1 MTEVIVYSEPGCCL
15 CDDVKERLE
24 VLQRSRTFSLRV
36 VNILEDPQAY
46 EKFTEE
52 IPVVFIN
59 GRKAFKYYLNEQQ
72 FLKKLA

>member
-1 MTEVIVYSEPGCCL
+1 MTEVIVYSKPGCCL

-59 GRKAFKYYLNEQQ
+59 GKKAFKYYLNEQQ

>member
-1 MTEVIVYSEPGCCL
+1 MTEVIVYSKPGCCL